1 MTQDLFAE
9 LRKIRNEMAHGKP
22 SRDTAVRRLAALST
36 QVSATELVPAVLK
49 ILEFDAATYYVPNLL
64 LPVVGKILEGR
75 QANLICDPW
84 AGVGA
89 LLAPAYEA
97 IHPKEA
103 LAFSQGETEAQI
115 GRILAKF
122 AKWQVGDPLD
132 LINPLKNEIDVAVS
146 VLPFGLKTDRKILS
160 RPLLSAWFPH
170 VLIEHAHHFLLR

>member
-1 MTQDLFAE
+1 M
-9 LRKIRNEMAHGKP
+9 
-22 SRDTAVRRLAALST
+22 
-36 QVSATELVPAVLK
+36 K

-122 AKWQVGDPLD
+122 ANGRLETR
-132 LINPLKNEIDVAVS
+132 L
-146 VLPFGLKTDRKILS
+146 TLS
-160 RPLLSAWFPH
+160 TR
-170 VLIEHAHHFLLR
+170 